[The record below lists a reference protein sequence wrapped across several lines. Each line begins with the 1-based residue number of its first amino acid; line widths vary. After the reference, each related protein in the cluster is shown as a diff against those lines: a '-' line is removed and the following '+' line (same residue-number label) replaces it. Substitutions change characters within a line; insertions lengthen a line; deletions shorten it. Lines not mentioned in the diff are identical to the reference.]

1 MENLKYLSEFWNYF
15 FLSFPEHFVNLPN
28 SVWICESSWLTLH
41 NVFWGEGQT
50 HYFFTPIPATALFY
64 HFFFLWWSHWGVIP
78 ITSFVKVYWLR
89 WKKSMDAERGFLAD
103 FYEPEESHSCQL
115 WHLKACVLCSQV
127 DFCCDLCVWEE
138 IYPSYE
144 ETQVRWLG
152 TKYIWLC
159 SKITPSI
166 QGHRCSPPSAV
177 RMQLLCFF
185 ILRTVNYYQLL

>member
-1 MENLKYLSEFWNYF
+1 MNLWIILVNPTQC
-15 FLSFPEHFVNLPN
+15 FLGGGTNTLFLYTYTCHSSILP
-28 SVWICESSWLTLH
+28 
-41 NVFWGEGQT
+41 
-50 HYFFTPIPATALFY
+50 
-64 HFFFLWWSHWGVIP
+64 FFFLWWSHWGVIP